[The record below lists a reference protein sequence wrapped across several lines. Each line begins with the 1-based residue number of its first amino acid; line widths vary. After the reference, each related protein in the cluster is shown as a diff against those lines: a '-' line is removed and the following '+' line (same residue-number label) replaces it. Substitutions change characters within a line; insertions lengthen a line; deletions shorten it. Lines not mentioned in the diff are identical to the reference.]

1 LPLGRITYVNPINKA
16 EAHTF
21 KHVQTRSNRK
31 ANCQL
36 PWQAA
41 YVIRPVVLN
50 NVMNAGVQWSLPVID
65 RAWVWLWVCVCAPW
79 ICKVSTAVEPKD
91 RRKTPKEKE
100 NTVW

>member
-50 NVMNAGVQWSLPVID
+50 NVMNAGVQ
-65 RAWVWLWVCVCAPW
+65 
-79 ICKVSTAVEPKD
+79 
-91 RRKTPKEKE
+91 
-100 NTVW
+100 